1 MNQKSLK
8 TRILL
13 LTMSTLLCLIMLVG
27 VQLKQRVDRLKS
39 ADSVSKSLH
48 FYVVTSDFIQELQ
61 KERGKSS
68 LFINGKV
75 DESELKIQ
83 LELANKKRELVLPT
97 AVEVGDSTVG
107 FIQDIVRS
115 HEEIRRAVISK
126 NIKALESTV
135 QFSNLIAKLIDKQA
149 EVAQKHPF
157 DGLEGLL
164 TSQTIFETSKEYMG
178 ILRATMN
185 GVLGN
190 DVPLTR
196 EQEAKIFFLKAA
208 VSINLHSKGVV
219 FGDETKNEVEKIF
232 KSDEWRFVESA
243 LETVRN
249 KASEGKYGVEAAEFA
264 KKITICID
272 EVFKVLNAQ
281 TKLTET
287 TIEDVKKYEV
297 KQFWLYIGIIT
308 IILIVSL
315 AFAWVLTS
323 RLNRDFEK
331 IVQELDA
338 GIEVILNSSKEI
350 ASSSSIL
357 SSSSTEQAASLEE
370 TVSSIEEV
378 SSMVTINS
386 THASESAKLSGVSQ
400 KQAQSGEE
408 MMTNLVQVMN
418 EISEASKKIQ
428 DITSVIDDIAFQT
441 NLLALNAAVEAA
453 RAGEQGK
460 GFAVVA
466 DAVRSLAQRSA
477 EAAKDISAMISGSVG
492 KIQSGVNVVQQNSGL
507 LHEIVDSISKVSS
520 INSDI
525 ASSSQDQSVGLQQ
538 INQAMNQLDQA
549 TQGNASAAERLAQ
562 TSSSMENQVE
572 TFQNVIVTLR
582 KIVNGESKAS

>member
-1 MNQKSLK
+1 
-8 TRILL
+8 
-13 LTMSTLLCLIMLVG
+13 MLAG
-27 VQLKQRVDRLKS
+27 VQIKQRVDRLNG
-39 ADSVSKSLH
+39 ADNINKSLH
-48 FYVVTSDFIQELQ
+48 FYVATSEFIQELQ

-68 LFINGKV
+68 LFLNNKV
-75 DESELKIQ
+75 DENELKIQ
-83 LELANKKRELVLPT
+83 LDLASRKRELVLPT
-97 AVEVGDSTVG
+97 AIEVSDATVS
-107 FIQDIVRS
+107 FIQEVIRT
-115 HEEIRRAVISK
+115 HEEIRRSVFSK
-126 NIKALESTV
+126 NIKALESTL
-135 QFSNLIAKLIDKQA
+135 QFSALIAKIIDKQA
-149 EVAQKHPF
+149 EVAQMHPF
-157 DGLEGLL
+157 DGLESLL
-164 TSQTIFETSKEYMG
+164 TSQTIFETSKDYMG

-190 DVPLTR
+190 DVPLTP
-196 EQEAKIFFLKAA
+196 EQENKIFFLKSAI
-208 VSINLHSKGVV
+208 SINLHSKGVV
-219 FGDETKNEVEKIF
+219 FGDETKNEVEKVF
-232 KSDEWRFVESA
+232 KSDEWKFVEQT
-243 LETVRN
+243 LDTVRT
-249 KASEGKYGVEAAEFA
+249 KAHEGKFGVEAAEFA
-264 KKITICID
+264 KKITTCID
-272 EVFKVLNAQ
+272 GVFKVLNTQ
-281 TKLTET
+281 TQLTAK
-287 TIEDVKKYEV
+287 TIEDVKKSET
-297 KQFWLYIGIIT
+297 KQFWFYVCVIAFV
-308 IILIVSL
+308 LIVSL
-315 AFAWVLTS
+315 TFVWVLTS
-323 RLNRDFEK
+323 KLNSDFEK

-357 SSSSTEQAASLEE
+357 SSSSTQQAASLEE

-386 THASESAKLSGVSQ
+386 THAAESAKLSGVSQ
-400 KQAQSGEE
+400 RQAKSGEE

-492 KIQSGVNVVQQNSGL
+492 KIQSGVDVVQQNSGL